1 MRYRFLPRRSGRALA
16 ALLFVL
22 GAFAFTPTPAA
33 AQGFIS
39 PFIGFNFGG
48 DSGCITATNCED
60 KDSNFGV
67 SGGKLW
73 ALGGLEVDFG
83 YARNFFGDSEAGEV
97 SVLTLMTNVV
107 IGPKIGPVRP
117 YVHGGVG
124 LIKSH
129 VDLTLGS
136 ILDSS
141 NNFGWN
147 MGGGMMIMFGRH
159 IGVRGDLRVFRTFD
173 DVGLLGLEL
182 SDTKLSFYRAAGGV
196 VFGF

>member
-1 MRYRFLPRRSGRALA
+1 M
-16 ALLFVL
+16 FVL
-22 GAFAFTPTPAA
+22 GITAMAPASA
-33 AQGFIS
+33 SAQGFIS

-60 KDSNFGV
+60 RDSNFGV

-83 YARNFFGDSEAGEV
+83 YARNFFGESETEDSET
-97 SVLTLMTNVV
+97 SVLTFMTNVV

-117 YVHGGVG
+117 YILGGVG

-129 VDLTLGS
+129 VELTLGS
-136 ILDSS
+136 VLDSS
-141 NNFGWN
+141 NNFGWD
-147 MGGGMMIMFGRH
+147 MGGGLMIMFGRH
-159 IGVRGDLRVFRTFD
+159 IGVRGDMRVFRTFD

-182 SDTKLSFYRAAGGV
+182 SDTKLTFYRATGGV